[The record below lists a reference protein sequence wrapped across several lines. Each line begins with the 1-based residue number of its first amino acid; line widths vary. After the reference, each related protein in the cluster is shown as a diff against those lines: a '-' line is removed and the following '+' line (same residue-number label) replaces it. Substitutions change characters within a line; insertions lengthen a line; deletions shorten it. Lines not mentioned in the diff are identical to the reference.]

1 MIWGVEPRAGKDQE
15 CAWGAG
21 SCPGGCTARW
31 GLWWAAAL
39 GATQHE
45 VGVALEM
52 GPVPNRGTWPLRGSM
67 CGGTG
72 PPAVTG
78 PARAADG
85 AVAGQAAGW
94 WLGAALDPS
103 GDLSSLGIPGGGG
116 VPSPHLGMVA
126 RGSPHVGPGGAETT
140 TLALQIGHLYLFFF
154 FFSLKVSYQTAA
166 YFIPMDGLV
175 CLYRTT
181 GQPSRSFTS
190 PQAQSPAGMPPAPT
204 RLLPVSSGIAAA
216 GSGVRVPSPPMSP
229 LLWEQRCAG
238 NRQHDGCSESPF
250 LLDTSPTRPS
260 NTSPTPSLKQPRWMS
275 ISSGPSPKPARA
287 EGTRGAA
294 EASPRPV
301 TRG

>member
-1 MIWGVEPRAGKDQE
+1 MSAVGLGKGLPAPSCWKLHPLCGGMERGPETPPPRGPGCRVHPTPRAGLGPSSQGHPPRSAWVAVLQGAHLSWSLCAEPPTGSFPSSEGSGCRGGQGALAPLCHGQSPWAGPIPSRSIGLCCLPAIYRLRLLPPCVPGPGSVWGPGLIWGVEPRAGKDQE

-140 TLALQIGHLYLFFF
+140 TLALQIGHLYLVFFF
-154 FFSLKVSYQTAA
+154 FL
-166 YFIPMDGLV
+166 
-175 CLYRTT
+175 
-181 GQPSRSFTS
+181 
-190 PQAQSPAGMPPAPT
+190 
-204 RLLPVSSGIAAA
+204 
-216 GSGVRVPSPPMSP
+216 
-229 LLWEQRCAG
+229 
-238 NRQHDGCSESPF
+238 
-250 LLDTSPTRPS
+250 
-260 NTSPTPSLKQPRWMS
+260 
-275 ISSGPSPKPARA
+275 
-287 EGTRGAA
+287 
-294 EASPRPV
+294 
-301 TRG
+301 

>member
-103 GDLSSLGIPGGGG
+103 GDLSSLGIPGEG
-116 VPSPHLGMVA
+116 
-126 RGSPHVGPGGAETT
+126 GSPVRTWGWWLGAPRTWAPVGQRP
-140 TLALQIGHLYLFFF
+140 QHLLCKLDTFIWFFF
-154 FFSLKVSYQTAA
+154 FFFKSQLPNCGVLYSYGRAGLSLPHYGTAQ
-166 YFIPMDGLV
+166 PQ
-175 CLYRTT
+175 LYKPPGPVPSGDAASPDPAPP
-181 GQPSRSFTS
+181 GQLRHRRGWLWGACPVT
-190 PQAQSPAGMPPAPT
+190 PHVPPAVGAALCWEQAAR
-204 RLLPVSSGIAAA
+204 RLL
-216 GSGVRVPSPPMSP
+216 RV
-229 LLWEQRCAG
+229 
-238 NRQHDGCSESPF
+238 
-250 LLDTSPTRPS
+250 
-260 NTSPTPSLKQPRWMS
+260 S
-275 ISSGPSPKPARA
+275 ISA
-287 EGTRGAA
+287 
-294 EASPRPV
+294 
-301 TRG
+301 